1 MFSRSYWPLN
11 TLLPL
16 SYDTIAPVYDWL
28 AGLVFGS
35 SLRRAQDWCAE
46 QAAPGSR
53 VLVLGGGTGSLLLP
67 LLATKPGSVLYLE
80 ASAQMLA
87 RAQRRVVN
95 STDSQR
101 IVFCH
106 GTERDLAE
114 GDTFDLLI
122 LPFVLDMYTETTLTT
137 ALLPRLQLALGP
149 AGALAVADFDQPH
162 TRWQRLQLWAMIRFF
177 RVVAGIETS
186 RLPQW
191 PQVLQQAG
199 FVEVDRAT
207 LRRGQVR
214 MGRWQRVTPSPTPGI
229 LPLMR

>member
-1 MFSRSYWPLN
+1 M
-11 TLLPL
+11 

-35 SLRRAQDWCAE
+35 SLRRAQDWCAA
-46 QAAPGSR
+46 QAKPGSR

-67 LLATKPGSVLYLE
+67 LLVAEPASVLYLE

-87 RAQRRVVN
+87 LAQRRVVN
-95 STDSQR
+95 NPESQR
-101 IVFCH
+101 IVFQQ
-106 GTERDLAE
+106 GTEGDLAD
-114 GDTFDLLI
+114 GDTFDLII

-137 ALLPRLQLALGP
+137 ALLPRLVRALVP

-177 RVVAGIETS
+177 RVVAGIETH

-191 PQVLQQAG
+191 AQVLQQAG
-199 FVEVDRAT
+199 FVETDRAN
-207 LRRGQVR
+207 LRQGQLR
-214 MGRWQRVTPSPTPGI
+214 MGRWQRATPSPVPGTP
-229 LPLMR
+229 LSTR